1 MNIFFTTITED
12 PSYETPLGRFREL
25 AQRDRIGQHRVV
37 DSAEKADLV
46 LFVDVH
52 QQPNDWALKRL
63 RSHPVVQQYRH
74 KCIIYDER
82 DRPCASLPG
91 LYVCLPKSYFDAR
104 RHRACAYYT
113 TQQEYAAALPLAE
126 ADLLYSFLGAPSHP
140 VRLRLLS
147 ITHPRAVLELTSA
160 KSFADVN
167 SDESRKHIEFRR
179 QNFNNI
185 MRRSKFV
192 LCPRGHGTSSF
203 RLFETLACGRVPV
216 IIGNEWVAPTG
227 PEWNTCTLRV
237 REQDIGHIPQLLE
250 KNEHR
255 FEAMAQAA
263 RETYETWFSPEVTFH
278 RFAEMGQSLIESG
291 ATRHATP
298 RLSLMQQLRT
308 PFEQSTLAH
317 KVMAKSQ
324 NISGKIQNVLQKK
337 SRDSPHTTSK

>member
-1 MNIFFTTITED
+1 MKVFFTTITKD
-12 PSYETPLGRFREL
+12 PPYETPLGRFREL
-25 AQRDRIGQHRVV
+25 AQRDRVGEHRVV
-37 DSAEKADLV
+37 ENAEEADIIF
-46 LFVDVH
+46 FVDIH

-63 RSHPVVQQYRH
+63 RSHSVVQQYHH

-82 DRPCASLPG
+82 DRPCVSLPG
-91 LYVCLPKSYFDAR
+91 LYVCLPKSHFDAR

-113 TQQEYAAALPLAE
+113 TQQEYAAALPFAE
-126 ADLLYSFLGAPSHP
+126 ADLLYSFLGAPSNP

-160 KSFADVN
+160 KSFADEN
-167 SDESRKHIEFRR
+167 SDESRNHTEFRR
-179 QNFNNI
+179 QKFNNI

-216 IIGNEWVAPTG
+216 IIGNDWVAPEG
-227 PEWNTCTLRV
+227 PDWSVCSLRV
-237 REQDIGHIPQLLE
+237 REQNIANIPQLLE
-250 KNEHR
+250 KHEHR

-278 RFAEMGQSLIESG
+278 RFAEMAQSLLESG
-291 ATRHATP
+291 ATRDVTP
-298 RLSLMQQLRT
+298 RPSLVQQLRA
-308 PFEQSTLAH
+308 PLEQSTVAH

-324 NISGKIQNVLQKK
+324 VISGKIQSVFQKK
-337 SRDSPHTTSK
+337 SRDSPRTTPK